1 MDNDPIPQFVPILAG
16 DGDKV
21 LFNLAVENGDIST
34 AMTIEDLG
42 VEYNLPNR
50 ITDQICMM
58 VDAVE
63 LIEKGLTDHL
73 DITHLDGR
81 TQTISLNQGGLA
93 QVLLENPTLRDIVID
108 ILVTNNAN
116 INNLESVLELINN
129 QGLDSTIG
137 LTQSGQDFFNTA
149 RMLLETFKEA
159 QNKLLIEV
167 QKFING
173 LGYPAKKEG

>member
-1 MDNDPIPQFVPILAG
+1 
-16 DGDKV
+16 
-21 LFNLAVENGDIST
+21 
-34 AMTIEDLG
+34 
-42 VEYNLPNR
+42 
-50 ITDQICMM
+50 
-58 VDAVE
+58 
-63 LIEKGLTDHL
+63 
-73 DITHLDGR
+73 
-81 TQTISLNQGGLA
+81 
-93 QVLLENPTLRDIVID
+93 VLLENPTLRDIVID

-137 LTQSGQDFFNTA
+137 LTESGQDFFNTA